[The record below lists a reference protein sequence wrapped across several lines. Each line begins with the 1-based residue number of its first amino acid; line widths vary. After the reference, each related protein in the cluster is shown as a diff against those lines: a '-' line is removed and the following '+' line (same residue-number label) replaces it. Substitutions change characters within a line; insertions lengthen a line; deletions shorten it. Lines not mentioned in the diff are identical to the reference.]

1 LGKKKQEKVCIMDL
15 SPLLACLQRLQMLFF
30 FFLWFGLVH
39 ASDDFDWHNCSCCI
53 GIISGAA
60 SESESEFKSDDFNRF

>member
-30 FFLWFGLVH
+30 FFCGLV
-39 ASDDFDWHNCSCCI
+39 WCMRLMILI
-53 GIISGAA
+53 GTIVHDGMVVV
-60 SESESEFKSDDFNRF
+60 